1 MWKALNARPSTG
13 AGSTRRSSW
22 HASQLSEYSHG
33 QVKRDSLAEKH
44 LIAERRNTGAWQQAD
59 GVSTA
64 AGSYCRFCHKN
75 GESAEL
81 YLSHVTKE
89 RSGAVQC
96 PVLRSYQC
104 PVCGL
109 SGDRAHTLRY
119 CPRNRLASS
128 YQLSPLLWL
137 DTSSTLQI
145 KSDEFMENEEV
156 NNILMTIYTY
166 KCFRK

>member
-22 HASQLSEYSHG
+22 HAPQLSEYSHG
-33 QVKRDSLAEKH
+33 QVARDSLAERGGH
-44 LIAERRNTGAWQQAD
+44 TGAWQQAD

-64 AGSYCRFCHKN
+64 EGSYCRFCHKN

-119 CPRNRLASS
+119 CPRNRLASEPAIPTPMAGH
-128 YQLSPLLWL
+128 L
-137 DTSSTLQI
+137 I
-145 KSDEFMENEEV
+145 
-156 NNILMTIYTY
+156 NITN
-166 KCFRK
+166 KK

>member
-119 CPRNRLASS
+119 CPRNRLASEPAIPTPIAGH
-128 YQLSPLLWL
+128 L
-137 DTSSTLQI
+137 I
-145 KSDEFMENEEV
+145 
-156 NNILMTIYTY
+156 NITN
-166 KCFRK
+166 KK